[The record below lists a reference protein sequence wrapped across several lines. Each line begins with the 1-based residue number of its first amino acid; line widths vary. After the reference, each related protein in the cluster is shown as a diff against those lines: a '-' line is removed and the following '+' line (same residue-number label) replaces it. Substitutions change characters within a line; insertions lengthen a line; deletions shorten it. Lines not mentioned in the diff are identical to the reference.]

1 LIQSFTCTLPN
12 ISFTGGNRSVE
23 RERERERERA
33 RNHFGSYASEQP
45 QSHKIA
51 LHLLSEHVSAATMLF
66 DFKGLGRK
74 GVERRT
80 HVFLRL
86 RSPSGASSCT
96 CLGA

>member
-1 LIQSFTCTLPN
+1 L
-12 ISFTGGNRSVE
+12 RE

-66 DFKGLGRK
+66 DFKGLGRR
-74 GVERRT
+74 GVE
-80 HVFLRL
+80 